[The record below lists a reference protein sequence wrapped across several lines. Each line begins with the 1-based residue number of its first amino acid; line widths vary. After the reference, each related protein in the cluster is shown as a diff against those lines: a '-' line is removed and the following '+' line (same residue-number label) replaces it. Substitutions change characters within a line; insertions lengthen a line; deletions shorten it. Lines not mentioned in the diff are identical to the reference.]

1 MQLPD
6 KNVRPIGFLE
16 WLLSSPPPPTGR
28 QAQGGVFCSIFVS
41 ERINPL
47 GLIKK
52 NLLITGLPGV
62 GKTTLI
68 KKLSKA
74 LKSFDPAGFYT
85 EEIREGGERKGFEL
99 ISLTGR
105 RGLLSHKNIRSPYHV
120 GQYKVDIKSFEDFLG
135 AISFSNPGNR
145 IFIVDE
151 IGKMEC
157 LSGAFKRLLGEI
169 LNSEKWVIATI
180 ALKGGGLIAEVKE
193 RKDVK
198 LFEITPHNR
207 DVLCWEILSSMK

>member
-1 MQLPD
+1 LD
-6 KNVRPIGFLE
+6 
-16 WLLSSPPPPTGR
+16 LL
-28 QAQGGVFCSIFVS
+28 
-41 ERINPL
+41 
-47 GLIKK
+47 KK

-68 KKLSKA
+68 KKLAEA
-74 LKSFDPAGFYT
+74 LKHLHPVGFYT

-99 ISLTGR
+99 ISLDGR

-120 GQYKVDIKSFEDFLG
+120 GQYRVDIRSFEDFLE

-145 IFIVDE
+145 LFVVDE

-157 LSGAFKRLLGEI
+157 LSEPFKKLLKEI
-169 LNSEKWVIATI
+169 LDSEKWVIATI
-180 ALKGGGLIAEVKE
+180 ALKGSGLIAEVKE

-198 LFEITPHNR
+198 LFEITKGNR
-207 DVLCWEILSSMK
+207 DIVFRGILNSMEQSDVKVRTE